1 VAEEKD
7 ISRLI
12 SSGESTSLE
21 FKAKLPDPPRK
32 LACEMAAFANGQG
45 GKILIGVQDNGV
57 VLGLPDPDCVI
68 RDVANLARDVVKP
81 AIKPE
86 IRREKVTDL
95 SIVVVDIP
103 QQMLPRQV
111 DGKYYLRVGTTVRQ
125 ATSEEVAALYVNRP
139 GIADFLLVYDSA
151 FGAFRPQNLQHSG
164 AVQLSAASHSDEW
177 QGLEDM
183 RVRTYQENEGLF
195 LIHKWRPSTIPSQRA
210 DISIMLAQH
219 REGPLTRQEV
229 KSVEY
234 QLGPM
239 FFVERV
245 IKTDAS
251 DSFRLDVSAYA
262 PMLCLAKVT
271 FKTDRAPLYLTRY
284 IDFE

>member
-1 VAEEKD
+1 VADEKD
-7 ISRLI
+7 IISLI
-12 SSGESTSLE
+12 ATGESTSLE
-21 FKAKLPDPPRK
+21 FKERLPDPPRK
-32 LACEMAAFANGQG
+32 IAYEMAALANGQG

-57 VLGLPDPDCVI
+57 VTGIADPDAVI
-68 RDVANLARDVVKP
+68 RDVANLARDAVKP
-81 AIKPE
+81 AIRPE
-86 IRREKVTDL
+86 IHRVNIGSL
-95 SIVVVDIP
+95 PIVIVDIP

-111 DGKYYLRVGTTVRQ
+111 DGKHYLRVGTTVRQ

-139 GIADFLLVYDSA
+139 GITDFLLVYDSA
-151 FGAFRPQNLQHSG
+151 FGAFRPQNVQHSD
-164 AVQLSAASHSDEW
+164 AVHLSAASYPDEW
-177 QGLEDM
+177 QRLEDM
-183 RVRTYQENEGLF
+183 RVRIYQDNEGLF
-195 LIHKWRPSTIPSQRA
+195 LIHKWKPSTIPGQVA

-229 KSVEY
+229 ESVEY

-251 DSFRLDVSAYA
+251 DTFRLDVSAYA

-271 FKTDRAPLYLTRY
+271 FKTSRSPLYLTRY
-284 IDFE
+284 IDFG